1 MHSTVAKAFLIFLA
15 GLLALPFVSW
25 AETAVI
31 IDKQNE
37 YNGCTVEVIYDEK
50 DMIREGIEWSR
61 SLHYFDYDWE
71 LRKAIDFYPDRG
83 EKTGIHRAKR
93 VILFDPAG
101 KEQSVIYYD
110 RRGNVIEQVDF

>member
-1 MHSTVAKAFLIFLA
+1 MILLA
-15 GLLALPFVSW
+15 GLLALPLVSW

-37 YNGCTVEVIYDEK
+37 YNGCTVEVTYDEK

-71 LRKAIDFYPDRG
+71 LRKAIDFYPDQAETPG
-83 EKTGIHRAKR
+83 KNRAKR

-101 KEQSVIYYD
+101 NEQSVTYYD